1 MTLVNNV
8 KWVSIS
14 QIVKVF
20 SQIFGM
26 LVFSR
31 LLGPVDIGIMAMAL
45 VVVNFTNIFRDLGT
59 SAAVIQ
65 QPIVSDNLK
74 KTVFTINIIFGLIVF
89 VAVFFL
95 APFIALFFNEPKLIS
110 VIRLIALSFP
120 INSAT
125 AIHLSLLERDSKFS
139 KVACVE
145 VFSSLSAL
153 LIAILLSFYGFG
165 VYSLVAQTLLYSTLS
180 ASGFIYYSSWKC
192 SIKIDKEE
200 IKRIL
205 SFTTNLLSFNFLNFF
220 SRNLDQV
227 IIGRNFSA
235 VVLGHYSL
243 AYRLMLFPI
252 QNITFVLTRSLYPV
266 LSRLQDNPKEAF
278 YIYMQ
283 SIKAIAI
290 IIPPLMAGLALV
302 SNDFI
307 HLFFGE
313 KWLPVA
319 SFLVWLAPVAILQAF
334 VSTTGSVFMSKGKTN
349 VLLAISVYNAF
360 LQIGAFIIGGFYDIS
375 ILIKFYLIAN
385 FLMFIPNMFLAVRIL
400 SGKFSDFL
408 LVLIKPLLATGLM
421 ATVVLLYNSF
431 FVHLETNH
439 IIKFTSN
446 ILLGGVVYISF
457 IFIFERDFILKRKRL
472 H

>member
-65 QPIVSDNLK
+65 QPLVSDNLK

-95 APFIALFFNEPKLIS
+95 APCIALFFNEPKLIS

-139 KVACVE
+139 NVACVE

-153 LIAILLSFYGFG
+153 LVAILLSFYGFG

-192 SIKIDKEE
+192 SVKIDKEE

-307 HLFFGE
+307 HLF
-313 KWLPVA
+313 
-319 SFLVWLAPVAILQAF
+319 LVRN
-334 VSTTGSVFMSKGKTN
+334 GC
-349 VLLAISVYNAF
+349 LL
-360 LQIGAFIIGGFYDIS
+360 
-375 ILIKFYLIAN
+375 
-385 FLMFIPNMFLAVRIL
+385 
-400 SGKFSDFL
+400 L
-408 LVLIKPLLATGLM
+408 L
-421 ATVVLLYNSF
+421 F
-431 FVHLETNH
+431 
-439 IIKFTSN
+439 
-446 ILLGGVVYISF
+446 
-457 IFIFERDFILKRKRL
+457 
-472 H
+472 